1 MHLPKDCDMSS
12 RLHYIPLFNDIF
24 YDNPDIESG
33 LVFYEELNN
42 DRVYYQYYCHSD
54 QPADHL

>member
-1 MHLPKDCDMSS
+1 MSS

-24 YDNPDIESG
+24 YDNPEIESG